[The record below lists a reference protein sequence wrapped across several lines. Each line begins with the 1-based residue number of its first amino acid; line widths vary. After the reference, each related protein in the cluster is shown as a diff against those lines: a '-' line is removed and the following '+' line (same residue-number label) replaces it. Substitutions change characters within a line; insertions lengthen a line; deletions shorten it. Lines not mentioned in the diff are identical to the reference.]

1 MIRNGDLLVAY
12 HTNPL
17 EFARVFIRWFP
28 PSLAVL
34 DSAHA
39 GRTQNEARFRRPQIH
54 LRLHQL
60 NSDGRNSVIPGTNV
74 TNSKA
79 MTITR

>member
-39 GRTQNEARFRRPQIH
+39 GRTTNEARFRRPQIR

-60 NSDGRNSVIPGTNV
+60 NSDGRNSVIWGTNV
-74 TNSKA
+74 TSINA
-79 MTITR
+79 TTMIR

>member
-1 MIRNGDLLVAY
+1 MGIYWSLTIQTLSSLHVFSSGGFHLLWRYWTV
-12 HTNPL
+12 PMPGEL
-17 EFARVFIRWFP
+17 K
-28 PSLAVL
+28 
-34 DSAHA
+34 
-39 GRTQNEARFRRPQIH
+39 NEACFRRPQIR

>member
-1 MIRNGDLLVAY
+1 MGIYWSLTIQTLSSLHVFSSGGFHLLWRYRTVPMPGE
-12 HTNPL
+12 HT
-17 EFARVFIRWFP
+17 
-28 PSLAVL
+28 
-34 DSAHA
+34 
-39 GRTQNEARFRRPQIH
+39 NEARFRRPQIR